1 MLRDR
6 AIIKQSGFSRKGNK
20 QDGVSAGYIAQENKT
35 GNTFILKHFYKSY
48 KDCLTPDKQK
58 WDNQALS
65 DRTDGVQELIGSSMY
80 QFLLYDRAPK
90 EELVVP
96 NKANKNSLYVRSKFF
111 DNVVQLSEFSGLLG
125 WTRVRGN
132 DLNLQ
137 KLEGFEKVIAAC
149 HMLGEGD
156 YHAGNLMVQDGKTVV
171 KIDHGKSFMTFHQDF
186 GSMIEETYKMFSHD
200 GVGYT
205 EAIRQGNL
213 SFSIEKYSKSLEQMI
228 HQLDEQQIEAMVDQK
243 VDELKKVGF
252 DPKGLTVSARLQDNN
267 FENISINNFDEL
279 RIFYKENI
287 KENLNNMKEIAKSA
301 DIVSKFSDVSPEFK
315 KGQWLEAF
323 ARSPIKDPI
332 AYAAH
337 HNIQIEGKT
346 ALEWASEN
354 NYQIKVPVHSV
365 TEMVQEVQWKRSED
379 GTWQE
384 QKVSVPKNQKSVTS
398 LDPAQYVTDVEK
410 RLKSLGDK
418 IDDFV
423 QKTVKSKEITEE
435 QIERFYDKLLT
446 HLNKEQYLTNKDVE
460 KIKADTEYNLNIQNT
475 TKLIEITTPN
485 LTNIDKMCYKAANFC
500 KKIGLS
506 SLSNHLMNKITPE
519 NLSNI
524 KKIENVLTESI
535 KFKETLLKPRVSKE
549 VIQTKNLIPQAKKQ
563 NWVGVN

>member
-1 MLRDR
+1 M
-6 AIIKQSGFSRKGNK
+6 
-20 QDGVSAGYIAQENKT
+20 
-35 GNTFILKHFYKSY
+35 
-48 KDCLTPDKQK
+48 
-58 WDNQALS
+58 
-65 DRTDGVQELIGSSMY
+65 
-80 QFLLYDRAPK
+80 YDRAPK

-96 NKANKNSLYVRSKFF
+96 NKANNNSLYVRSKFF

-125 WTRVRGN
+125 QTRVRGN
-132 DLNLQ
+132 NLNLQ

-156 YHAGNLMVQDGKTVV
+156 YHAGNLMVQDGKTVM

-252 DPKGLTVSARLQDNN
+252 DPKGLTVSARFQDNN

-315 KGQWLEAF
+315 KGQWLETF
-323 ARSPIKDPI
+323 AHSPIKDPV

-354 NYQIKVPVHSV
+354 NYQIKVPVHPV
-365 TEMVQEVQWKRSED
+365 TEIVQETQWKRSGD

-460 KIKADTEYNLNIQNT
+460 KIKADPEYNLNIQNT
-475 TKLIEITTPN
+475 TKLIEMTTPN
-485 LTNIDKMCYKAANFC
+485 LTNMDKMCYKVANFC

-524 KKIENVLTESI
+524 QKIENVLTESI

-549 VIQTKNLIPQAKKQ
+549 VIQTKNLIPQTKKTKLSRS
-563 NWVGVN
+563 